1 VPEDIAKRKVTELGG
16 RSTEMNAK
24 LVMCHQRVL
33 FLENTQKENRR
44 ILVVDDDHDNLEFLS
59 DLIVNLGFDVVTAG
73 SGIQGLHRVVNSD
86 FDLVF
91 MDSKMIL
98 KDGFSLAYHTKAR
111 FPEIP
116 VVMLVGRDKQDR
128 AEEKEG
134 CCIDYLLF
142 KPFGFKD
149 IQFTIRK
156 IFDTWSNNK
165 NVVSIK
171 NEPCAVHLCG
181 QGIVI

>member
-1 VPEDIAKRKVTELGG
+1 
-16 RSTEMNAK
+16 MNAK
-24 LVMCHQRVL
+24 LVMCHQTVL
-33 FLENTQKENRR
+33 FLENIQRDNKQ

-59 DLIVNLGFDVVTAG
+59 DLIVNLEFDVVTAG
-73 SGIQGLHRVVNSD
+73 SGIEGLHRVVNSD

-98 KDGFSLAYHTKAR
+98 KDGFSLAYHIKAR

-134 CCIDYLLF
+134 CCMDYLLF

-156 IFDTWSNNK
+156 FIGTWSNKK
-165 NVVSIK
+165 NVVSIT
-171 NEPCAVHLCG
+171 NEPCAVRLCG
-181 QGIVI
+181 

>member
-1 VPEDIAKRKVTELGG
+1 
-16 RSTEMNAK
+16 MNAK
-24 LVMCHQRVL
+24 LVMCYQTVL
-33 FLENTQKENRR
+33 FLENTQRDNRQ

-59 DLIVNLGFDVVTAG
+59 DLIVNLGFDVVTAD
-73 SGIQGLHRVVNSD
+73 SGIEGLHRVVNSD

-98 KDGFSLAYHTKAR
+98 KDGFSLAYHIKGR

-128 AEEKEG
+128 AEEKES
-134 CCIDYLLF
+134 CCMDYLLF

-156 IFDTWSNNK
+156 FFGRRLNK
-165 NVVSIK
+165 KHLVSIT
-171 NEPCAVHLCG
+171 NEPYAVGLCG
-181 QGIVI
+181 

>member
-1 VPEDIAKRKVTELGG
+1 
-16 RSTEMNAK
+16 MNAK

-98 KDGFSLAYHTKAR
+98 KDGFSLAYHIKAR

-116 VVMLVGRDKQDR
+116 VIMLVGRDKQDR

-156 IFDTWSNNK
+156 IFDTWSNK
-165 NVVSIK
+165 KHVVSIT
-171 NEPCAVHLCG
+171 NESCAVRLCG

>member
-1 VPEDIAKRKVTELGG
+1 
-16 RSTEMNAK
+16 MNAK

-156 IFDTWSNNK
+156 IFDTWSNK
-165 NVVSIK
+165 KHVVSIT
-171 NEPCAVHLCG
+171 NESCAVRLCG